1 MTKRELVII
10 IPAFNEA
17 PVIMQTISSVQLVA
31 KHLPKGYQIVV
42 VDDGS
47 ADQTGELAREAG
59 AVVLRHRYNCG
70 LGAAL
75 MTGIEYAKRQQFQ
88 NLITFDADGQ
98 HHPRDL
104 VRAYR
109 RLLAGYDVLIGSR
122 FKSNDNPIP
131 PLRRV
136 VLLVSNIITY
146 LFFGVWTTD
155 SQSGFRALGTRA
167 IQEIRLRSNRMEV
180 SSEFFAEI
188 KKLGL
193 RFAEI
198 PITVSYTD
206 YSLAKGQKNTDSLS
220 VLLKLLYVL
229 GR

>member
-1 MTKRELVII
+1 MLNDLAII
-10 IPAFNEA
+10 IPAYNEGS
-17 PVIMQTISSVQLVA
+17 VIAKTIASIKLV
-31 KHLPKGYQIVV
+31 KSHLPRNYSIIV

-47 ADQTGELAREAG
+47 SDDTGLVASKAG
-59 AVVLRHRYNCG
+59 ARVIRHHHNCG

-75 MTGIEYAKRQQFQ
+75 ATGIEYARRKNYQ

-98 HHPRDL
+98 HHPADL

-109 RLLAGYDVLIGSR
+109 RLRSGYDVLIGSR
-122 FKSNDNPIP
+122 FKSSVGHIP
-131 PLRRV
+131 RVRR
-136 VLLVSNIITY
+136 LILMVSNIMTY

-155 SQSGFRALGTRA
+155 SQSGFRALGPRA
-167 IQEIRLRSNRMEV
+167 IRELSLKSNRMEV

-188 KKLGL
+188 NRLSL

-198 PITVSYTD
+198 PITVAYTD
-206 YSLAKGQKNTDSLS
+206 YSMSKGQKNTDSLS
-220 VLLKLLYVL
+220 VLLKLLYLL